1 MDLRGTYLL
10 PCSQDLAWQALNDT
24 ELLKGA
30 LKGCEKLEKTSDTEF
45 SGTVAAKIGPVS
57 ARFSGKMVQTEIDAP
72 RSCKMVFEGQGGVA
86 GYVKGSAHVTLE
98 REGSGTRLSYVA
110 DTQIGGKLAQMG
122 ARLVEGTAKSMADD
136 FFRKFAA
143 AVSAGEPVPEEA
155 RQVEV
160 DGTEQSEQNIG
171 DQRLIY
177 LAIAVIAGLSVA
189 YFVFG

>member
-10 PCSQDLAWQALNDT
+10 PCSQYRAWEALNDP
-24 ELLKGA
+24 ELLKA
-30 LKGCEKLEKTSDTEF
+30 SLKGCEKLEKTSDAEF

-72 RSCKMVFEGQGGVA
+72 RGCKMVFEGQGGVA
-86 GYVKGSAHVTLE
+86 GFAKGSAHVTLE
-98 REGSGTRLSYVA
+98 PEGGGTRLSYVA

-136 FFRKFAA
+136 FFGKFAA
-143 AVSAGEPVPEEA
+143 AVSAGELVPEEA
-155 RQVEV
+155 RRIEI
-160 DGTEQSEQNIG
+160 DETEQSEQNLG
-171 DQRLIY
+171 KQRLVY
-177 LAIAVIAGLSVA
+177 LAMAVITGLSVA